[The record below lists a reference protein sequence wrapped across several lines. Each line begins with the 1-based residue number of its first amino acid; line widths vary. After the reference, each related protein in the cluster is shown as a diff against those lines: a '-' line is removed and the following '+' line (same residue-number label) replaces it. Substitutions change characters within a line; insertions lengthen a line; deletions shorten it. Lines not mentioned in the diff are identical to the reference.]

1 MMPWTSIVSPL
12 DQTVESLEW
21 LILQMRKELA
31 SGAEIPRESYRDA
44 ARYLEQ
50 LVQEL
55 RPLQETRL
63 EERRSG

>member
-31 SGAEIPRESYRDA
+31 SGTEISRESYHDA
-44 ARYLEQ
+44 AAYLER
-50 LVQEL
+50 LVSEL
-55 RPLQETRL
+55 KPLQETRL
-63 EERRSG
+63 EERRT